1 MLDRVKALCYN
12 YKCKGDKEDMSKGIY
27 YTQVKVL
34 KNGKL
39 VESELFNG
47 IVTTKTH
54 YGEIPEEFDTE
65 LIPAIKLFGLD
76 ITHDDG
82 EALFDYIQWEKDL
95 EQKLRINISEKTKFS
110 LLSKKPKY
118 YATFGGGWTGN
129 TIRFKP
135 YDVFQFK
142 KKAIVLDWWTLD
154 MVVSRLSIE
163 ECKEFLQDNGFISKN
178 ASSEELTRIVGYIGR

>member
-1 MLDRVKALCYN
+1 
-12 YKCKGDKEDMSKGIY
+12 MSKGIY

-34 KNGKL
+34 KNGEL
-39 VESELFNG
+39 VKSELFNG

-54 YGEIPEEFDTE
+54 YGEIPEELDTE
-65 LIPAIKLFGLD
+65 LIPAMKLFGLD

-95 EQKLRINISEKTKFS
+95 EQKLRINISNKIKFG

-118 YATFGGGWTGN
+118 YATFGSWSGN
-129 TIRFKP
+129 TIKFKP

-142 KKAIVLDWWTLD
+142 KKVKVINWWTLD

-163 ECKEFLQDNGFISKN
+163 ECREFLQDNGFISKN
-178 ASSEELTRIVGYIGR
+178 ASSEELTKVVGYIGR